1 MDSGKMF
8 LCYVPKKHITDA
20 LIDQVDWLIENEYS
34 NYNDC
39 VIIDNISKGYRI
51 YPNDLK
57 AMMSRCSYSELL
69 DNIYDNINK
78 NKTSIILNDFDI
90 DIDDLKDVYS
100 EIIKEKN
107 ITIIIFN
114 SIKTDN
120 EDKLMIKI
128 KKDLKELKEDK
139 WSELKSEIL
148 EHIDEYMD
156 RFDSNN
162 EIFDP
167 EEDSDDEGLQE
178 LLDLISKELSEECE
192 EDEESYNRFALKSIK
207 ESYTYQK
214 KQDVLSVSLTTGND
228 LILSDGEEQILI
240 KNNMIN
246 HLLETIEHI
255 RGKK

>member
-1 MDSGKMF
+1 
-8 LCYVPKKHITDA
+8 
-20 LIDQVDWLIENEYS
+20 
-34 NYNDC
+34 
-39 VIIDNISKGYRI
+39 
-51 YPNDLK
+51 
-57 AMMSRCSYSELL
+57 
-69 DNIYDNINK
+69 
-78 NKTSIILNDFDI
+78 
-90 DIDDLKDVYS
+90 
-100 EIIKEKN
+100 
-107 ITIIIFN
+107 
-114 SIKTDN
+114 
-120 EDKLMIKI
+120 
-128 KKDLKELKEDK
+128 
-139 WSELKSEIL
+139 
-148 EHIDEYMD
+148 MD

-162 EIFDP
+162 EISDP

-178 LLDLISKELSEECE
+178 LLDLISKELSEEYE